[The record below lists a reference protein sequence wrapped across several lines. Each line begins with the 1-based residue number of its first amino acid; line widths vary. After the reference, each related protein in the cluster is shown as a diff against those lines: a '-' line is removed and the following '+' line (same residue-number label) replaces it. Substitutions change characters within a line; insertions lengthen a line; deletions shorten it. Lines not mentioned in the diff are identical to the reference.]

1 MIWMILI
8 WVHILA
14 AMFWIGGT
22 LFFSLVLIP
31 SLRGL
36 PPPQRTDLMSRIGQR
51 YRRTGWISLAVLLVT
66 GLIRLHQLEFA
77 PLAAGGW
84 IWAKLALVLVMV
96 GLTLLHDLLLGP
108 RSIQISR
115 STTVPHPLQ
124 SIVRGIARLNLA
136 IGLFVVL
143 AAVYVARGY

>member
-1 MIWMILI
+1 MFSMILI
-8 WVHILA
+8 WIHILA
-14 AMFWIGGT
+14 AMFWIGGM
-22 LFFSLVLIP
+22 LFFSLVLVP

-36 PPPQRTDLMSRIGQR
+36 PASQRADLMSQIGQR
-51 YRRTGWISLAVLLVT
+51 YRRAGWISLAVLLVT
-66 GLIRLHQLEFA
+66 GLLRLYQLGFA
-77 PLAAGGW
+77 PLATDGW
-84 IWAKLALVLVMV
+84 IWTKLALVLVMI

-115 STTVPHPLQ
+115 STAAPHPLQ
-124 SIVRGIARLNLA
+124 QNVRWMARLNLV